1 MKRVRAALLALL
13 AVAPLFAQ
21 TTMPSIEQVKEK
33 HAARL
38 LTLPG
43 VVSVGIGRGTDGGKA
58 IVIGLDRPR
67 PETESKL
74 PQLLEGYPLRIEVI
88 GPVRPR

>member
-1 MKRVRAALLALL
+1 MRSRVALLALL
-13 AVAPLFAQ
+13 VIAPLFAQ
-21 TTMPSIEQVKEK
+21 TTMPSIEEVKEK

-43 VVSVGIGRGTDGGKA
+43 VVSVGIGRGADGGKA

-74 PQLLEGYPLRIEVI
+74 PQLLEGYPLRVEVI